1 MPTDGLGVRSQL
13 AGGRLIEAG
22 PSPLAYKRRP
32 IGIGFP
38 RGHLDPPHP
47 NGSPCPSSPK
57 RAASEIVEEAD
68 ARQAGQDVE
77 RAVKGRQAQSRQP
90 RRRGP
95 GCRRGCGGG
104 SGPGGAFLFR
114 RQGRREK
121 RGLDGFRLI
130 RVRRRRRRRRC
141 DYHHPKRQRPNEAS
155 RRHSD
160 RQTPISEEKRTGS
173 ASGGRSAVSDQLPV
187 LYLRWGSRPGWIS
200 TGNCLV
206 LGAANGGGRKRN
218 PNILNLK

>member
-1 MPTDGLGVRSQL
+1 MEAP
-13 AGGRLIEAG
+13 RL
-22 PSPLAYKRRP
+22 
-32 IGIGFP
+32 
-38 RGHLDPPHP
+38 
-47 NGSPCPSSPK
+47 SSPK

-114 RQGRREK
+114 RQGRRG
-121 RGLDGFRLI
+121 RRCPDGFRLI
-130 RVRRRRRRRRC
+130 RVRRRRC
-141 DYHHPKRQRPNEAS
+141 DYHHPKRQRPNKAS

-173 ASGGRSAVSDQLPV
+173 ASGGRSAASDQLPV
-187 LYLRWGSRPGWIS
+187 LYLNWGSRIS

-206 LGAANGGGRKRN
+206 LGAVNAGGRKKN
-218 PNILNLK
+218 PNILNVK